1 VASRCATVELKGQ
14 TRPLHA
20 GTGLVMA
27 ERINESWT
35 DEPVGLREG
44 TTVECPQFCGLRRFF
59 PPHTDQD
66 VIDAEVQRHVE
77 EHSS

>member
-1 VASRCATVELKGQ
+1 
-14 TRPLHA
+14 
-20 GTGLVMA
+20 MA

-44 TTVECPQFCGLRRFF
+44 TTVECPQFCGLRCFF